1 MKFVKKFL
9 YSLCALAISGGLL
22 YADILFAF
30 PSEITMH
37 TNEAHKSSLG
47 ALVSIGDI
55 PQNICASSIA
65 GKVTPI
71 KQGEYS
77 ATLKIANTIPF
88 KKVKLRV
95 TSARSVYASGELIG
109 LRLHNRGL
117 IVTESSPIKNAANS
131 VSPAEDAGIVPGDVI
146 LEING
151 TPVRASEEVGALLSE
166 NTTLTLMRNNSIKK
180 VTVNPVRDESDS
192 CLKLGVWVR
201 DSTAGVGTMTYFD
214 PESSSYGALGHGI
227 SDSDTGVMFDVES
240 GTIEK
245 SRVVSV
251 KKGER
256 GAPGEICGSFSY
268 EKNVTGT
275 VYKNCESGIFG
286 SVFPENNLCGTL
298 FPIGVM
304 SQVETGDAYILSTVD
319 DTIKAYDIS
328 ILRTMPFGSAAK
340 GLMIKITDPDL
351 LEKTGGIVQGMS
363 GSPIIQNGKLIGAVT
378 HVLVNDPTRGY
389 GIFIENMLKEAGE
402 QN

>member
-1 MKFVKKFL
+1 MKSVKKFL
-9 YSLCALAISGGLL
+9 FSICALLISGSLL

-30 PSEITMH
+30 PSEITMYE
-37 TNEAHKSSLG
+37 NEVHKSSLG

-55 PQNICASSIA
+55 PKEICASTNQN
-65 GKVTPI
+65 KVTPI
-71 KQGEYS
+71 EQGEYS

-88 KKVKLRV
+88 KKIKLRV
-95 TSARSVYASGELIG
+95 TSPRSVYASGELIG

-117 IVTESSPIKNAANS
+117 IVTQSSPIKS
-131 VSPAEDAGIVPGDVI
+131 SESLISPAENAGIVPGDVI

-180 VTVNPVRDESDS
+180 VTVNPVRDETDAR
-192 CLKLGVWVR
+192 LKLGVWVR

-214 PESSSYGALGHGI
+214 PQSSSYGALGHGI
-227 SDSDTGVMFDVES
+227 SDSDTGIMFDVES

-256 GAPGEICGSFSY
+256 GSPGEICGSFSY

-286 SVFPENNLCGTL
+286 NIFPENNLSGTL

-304 SQVETGDAYILSTVD
+304 SQVEVGDAYILSTVD
-319 DTIKAYDIS
+319 DAIKSYEIS

-340 GLMIKITDPDL
+340 GLMIKITDPAL
-351 LEKTGGIVQGMS
+351 LQKTGGIIQGMS
-363 GSPIIQNGKLIGAVT
+363 GSPILQNGRIVGAVT
-378 HVLVNDPTRGY
+378 HVFVNDPTRGY
-389 GIFIENMLKEAGE
+389 GIFIENMLAEAE
-402 QN
+402 KIK

>member
-1 MKFVKKFL
+1 MKSFKKFL
-9 YSLCALAISGGLL
+9 YSICALLISGGFL

-37 TNEAHKSSLG
+37 TNEVHKSSLG
-47 ALVSIGDI
+47 ALVNIGDI
-55 PQNICASSIA
+55 PKEICASA
-65 GKVTPI
+65 NQNKVTPI
-71 KQGEYS
+71 QQGEYS

-88 KKVKLRV
+88 KKIKLRV
-95 TSARSVYASGELIG
+95 TSPRSVYASGELIG
-109 LRLHNRGL
+109 LRLHNKGL
-117 IVTESSPIKNAANS
+117 IVTQSAPIKTAESSI
-131 VSPAEDAGIVPGDVI
+131 SPAENAGIVPGDVI

-151 TPVRASEEVGALLSE
+151 TPVRASEEVGTLLSE
-166 NTTLTLMRNNSIKK
+166 STTLTLLRNNSIKK
-180 VTVNPVRDESDS
+180 VTVNPVRDETDAR
-192 CLKLGVWVR
+192 LKLGVWVR

-214 PESSSYGALGHGI
+214 AQGGSYGALGHGI

-251 KKGER
+251 KKGQH
-256 GAPGEICGSFSY
+256 GTPGEICGSFSY

-286 SVFPENNLCGTL
+286 SVFPENSLCGTL

-304 SQVETGDAYILSTVD
+304 SQVEVGSAYILSTVD
-319 DTIKAYDIS
+319 ECIRQYNIE

-340 GLMIKITDPDL
+340 GLMIKITDPSL
-351 LEKTGGIVQGMS
+351 LQKTGGIIQGMS

-402 QN
+402 